1 MAAPEL
7 LLPGTAET
15 VRLELMRHQLP
26 PRALTIEITEGAFMV
41 DLDRAAAALEEMRA
55 LGVCISLD
63 DFGTAYSSLSW
74 LRRLPIDKLKVDRSY
89 VSGIESEPE
98 DLSIVRCIIDLA
110 RAFHHDVVAEGV
122 ETAGQLRVL
131 RELGVN
137 HAQGYFFARPMPAE
151 QISAAGLQALA
162 KL

>member
-1 MAAPEL
+1 
-7 LLPGTAET
+7 
-15 VRLELMRHQLP
+15 
-26 PRALTIEITEGAFMV
+26 
-41 DLDRAAAALEEMRA
+41 
-55 LGVCISLD
+55 
-63 DFGTAYSSLSW
+63 
-74 LRRLPIDKLKVDRSY
+74 